1 MVDYILAQG
10 CDINE
15 TDCRRMYDGVILPR
29 GMFDFSNHL
38 LDKVAALGNVE
49 LFDYLVAR
57 GADPQRSSALH
68 RVSVCHGKQKSL
80 SMLSSLIDRHK
91 LDISANLYEGYNDL
105 FDYGP
110 ENGTPLCS
118 AVYNHNLP
126 VAAELLRRGA
136 KNQDLTRPV
145 QIAIGGYCGIEYQEP
160 ALILLIE
167 EGGFDFQRVLSEAV
181 GLDQISAAKLC
192 LERGADASHT
202 LREQILEDELSL
214 AQDLNPPSAVGD
226 IKYHRKMSDEMR
238 ALLEQWKSRVPG
250 LSDNTK

>member
-1 MVDYILAQG
+1 
-10 CDINE
+10 
-15 TDCRRMYDGVILPR
+15 MYDGVILPR
-29 GMFDFSNHL
+29 GIFDFSHHL
-38 LDKVAALGNVE
+38 LDRVAALGNVE
-49 LFDYLVAR
+49 FFDLLVAR
-57 GADPQRSSALH
+57 GADPLRSSALH
-68 RVSVCHGKQKSL
+68 RVSVCHGEQKSL

-91 LDISANLYEGYNDL
+91 LDISANMYEGYNDL

-118 AVYNHNLP
+118 AVYNRNLP

-160 ALILLIE
+160 ALILLME
-167 EGGFDFQRVLSEAV
+167 EGGVDAQKVLSEAV
-181 GLDQISAAKLC
+181 GLNQISAARLC
-192 LERGADASHT
+192 LERGADSSHT

-214 AQDLNPPSAVGD
+214 AQELNPPSAVGS

-238 ALLEQWKSRVPG
+238 ALLEQWKGRVSG
-250 LSDNTK
+250 LPDNTN